1 MSCWQQVYPQNL
13 ALLTSAFFKTKIWCC
28 KITFSFLSVHI
39 FCCHPRRTPRNVP
52 IPASITHYPYPHACV
67 CVLRHVC
74 LLYLWV
80 SARLCILKP
89 HFRTSQNFLFLY
101 VLTVAFVCSLSDITA
116 MCRNSV
122 SVLCTSGSVDN
133 ITFHVVYWT
142 LIIYSNMFAPL
153 FGCRHV
159 LHILYNGSKRTVRN
173 GGGLSLLSLI
183 AVLLLALPSVLWHC
197 WLVVRNSIQP
207 IKN

>member
-1 MSCWQQVYPQNL
+1 MCICIATCVS
-13 ALLTSAFFKTKIWCC
+13 I
-28 KITFSFLSVHI
+28 I
-39 FCCHPRRTPRNVP
+39 F
-52 IPASITHYPYPHACV
+52 
-67 CVLRHVC
+67 
-74 LLYLWV
+74 LWV

-133 ITFHVVYWT
+133 VTFHVVYWT
-142 LIIYSNMFAPL
+142 LVIYSNMFAPL

-159 LHILYNGSKRTVRN
+159 LHIIQWQQTHRAEWS
-173 GGGLSLLSLI
+173 LSLLSLI